1 MTDIISRVQAQLL
14 SPQNLDLAGIDRA
27 MGHLLGPGID
37 FGDFYFQHS
46 RRENW
51 TFEDGIVKDGA
62 HSIEQGVGVRA
73 VSGEKT
79 GFAYSDAMDFEALL
93 DSAQAAR
100 AISAAGASYSR
111 GQRRMVQPT
120 SLYDGIDPIA
130 QMPAEDKVALLRS
143 VDAFVRAADPRVLKA
158 TVSLAG
164 ALDTVFVVRSDG
176 VLAAD
181 IRPLV
186 RVNVQVIVEQNG
198 RRESGYAGGGG
209 RFDYA
214 ELFSGRRP
222 YEIAQEALRQALV
235 NLEAIDAPAGV
246 MPVVLGSGWPG
257 VLLHEAVG
265 HGLEGDF
272 NRKGTSVYAGRIGE
286 RVAAKG
292 VTIVDDGTLAKR
304 RGSLSVDDEGTPTQY
319 NVLIEDGILRGYM
332 QDTLN
337 ARLMGVAPTGNG
349 RRESFAHLPMPRM
362 TNTYMLAGN
371 HPPEEIIASVKKG
384 LYAPNFGGG
393 QVDITSG
400 KFVFTASEAYLI
412 EDGRITRPVK
422 GATLIGNG
430 PDTMNKVSMIGNDLA
445 LDAGVGICGKD
456 GQSVPVGVGQP
467 SLKIDAMTVG
477 GTNA

>member
-27 MGHLLGPGID
+27 MGQLLGPGID

-51 TFEDGIVKDGA
+51 TFEEGIVKDGA

-79 GFAYSDAMDFEALL
+79 GFAYSDAMDYEALL

-100 AISAAGASYSR
+100 AISAGGASHTQ
-111 GQRRMVQPT
+111 GRRQVVAPV

-222 YEIAQEALRQALV
+222 
-235 NLEAIDAPAGV
+235 
-246 MPVVLGSGWPG
+246 
-257 VLLHEAVG
+257 
-265 HGLEGDF
+265 
-272 NRKGTSVYAGRIGE
+272 
-286 RVAAKG
+286 
-292 VTIVDDGTLAKR
+292 
-304 RGSLSVDDEGTPTQY
+304 
-319 NVLIEDGILRGYM
+319 
-332 QDTLN
+332 
-337 ARLMGVAPTGNG
+337 
-349 RRESFAHLPMPRM
+349 
-362 TNTYMLAGN
+362 
-371 HPPEEIIASVKKG
+371 
-384 LYAPNFGGG
+384 
-393 QVDITSG
+393 
-400 KFVFTASEAYLI
+400 
-412 EDGRITRPVK
+412 
-422 GATLIGNG
+422 
-430 PDTMNKVSMIGNDLA
+430 
-445 LDAGVGICGKD
+445 
-456 GQSVPVGVGQP
+456 
-467 SLKIDAMTVG
+467 
-477 GTNA
+477 